1 MSEELSIKCPMCSYV
16 FDITTEESIN
26 SLVNHKAKRYIIN
39 KLEETIK
46 QLKEWY
52 HETRQNQVQD
62 VGNCSKDNTR

>member
-46 QLKEWY
+46 QLKE
-52 HETRQNQVQD
+52 
-62 VGNCSKDNTR
+62 